1 MSRNFLL
8 GEGSLVKDGDTA
20 FEEPKGQ
27 KLLEKEARLYQIRLL
42 RYAPFHCQ
50 IIEIDVCVAV
60 YVTTTCLLT
69 PLAISLSTEN
79 HFSSS

>member
-8 GEGSLVKDGDTA
+8 GEGSLEKDGDIA

-27 KLLEKEARLYQIRLL
+27 KFLVKEEGLYQIKLL
-42 RYAPFHCQ
+42 RYAPFPCQ
-50 IIEIDVCVAV
+50 IIEIDVCVTV
-60 YVTTTCLLT
+60 YVTATCLLT